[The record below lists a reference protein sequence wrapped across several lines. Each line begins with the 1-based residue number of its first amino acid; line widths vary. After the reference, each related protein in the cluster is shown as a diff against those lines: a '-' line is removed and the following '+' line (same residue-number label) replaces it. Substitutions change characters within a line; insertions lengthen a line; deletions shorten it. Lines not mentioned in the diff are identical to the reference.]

1 MMARVR
7 SRRGDIPFG
16 KDPASRM
23 LPWIVA
29 VMVYIAALAIAGAFV
44 LAAFAARWEAGL
56 AGAMTIQIPPAADA
70 ALEGESREAMLEEAL
85 QAVRETPGI
94 AGAEM
99 LATAEMRRLLEP
111 WLGSGIDPRD
121 LPLPAL
127 ISAELAEGVT
137 VAQID
142 QRDLARRLQAVAP
155 GALIDD
161 HGQWQARLVAFMG
174 ALRLVAAV
182 LVGVV
187 TVAGLA
193 MVIFGTRSGLMAHRQ
208 TIELLHLFGAED
220 GYIARQF
227 QSEAMRAGFKG
238 GLVGVLAAALTVLAL
253 GQGAAATGAVLPGAA
268 VLAPFDWAV
277 LAGLPVVSAAIA
289 LLAARVTVMRALAR
303 MV

>member
-1 MMARVR
+1 MTARLK

-56 AGAMTIQIPPAADA
+56 AGAMTIQIPPPADV
-70 ALEGESREAMLEEAL
+70 ALEGESRDAMLADAL
-85 QAVRETPGI
+85 RAVRETPGV

-127 ISAELAEGVT
+127 ISAELADGVT
-137 VAQID
+137 VADID
-142 QRDLARRLQAVAP
+142 QRDMARRLQAVAP

-161 HGQWQARLVAFMG
+161 HGQWQARLVAFLG
-174 ALRLVAAV
+174 ALRLVAGV

-193 MVIFGTRSGLMAHRQ
+193 MMIFGTRSGLMAHRQ

-227 QSEAMRAGFKG
+227 QWEAMRAGLLG
-238 GLVGVLAAALTVLAL
+238 GIVGVAAAAVTVLAL
-253 GQGAAATGAVLPGAA
+253 GQGAAATGAVLPGFA
-268 VLAPFDWAV
+268 VLAVRDWTV
-277 LAGLPVVSAAIA
+277 LAALPLATGVIA
-289 LLAARVTVMRALAR
+289 LIAARLTVMRALAR